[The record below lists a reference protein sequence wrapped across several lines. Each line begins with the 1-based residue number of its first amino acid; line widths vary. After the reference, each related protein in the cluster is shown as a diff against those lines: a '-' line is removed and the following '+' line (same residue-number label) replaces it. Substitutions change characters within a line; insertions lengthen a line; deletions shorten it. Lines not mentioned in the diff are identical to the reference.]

1 MGLFKTR
8 RLSKTYGR
16 GDNRVVALKAA
27 DIALPKTG
35 LIGIEGESGS
45 GKSTLLNLLARFEK
59 PSGGVIGFKGKN
71 LAKMNSSQELG
82 YRQHSVGLVFQ
93 HYNLLEDKTLL
104 DNIAFP
110 LVLSGVSP
118 KEARAKA
125 RNLAKG
131 ILNENLL
138 DKKPSE
144 CSGGEK
150 QRAALLRALIIEPEA
165 IFADEP
171 TGALDEDNAI
181 KVMELLKEAST
192 NRLIVVVSHNHGLL
206 SEYADRILNIA
217 SGMVSGGKEKTDPG
231 PLAKGHG
238 SSWWIGE
245 GMRQAKRSGR
255 RLLSC
260 FAACLIGFSSLLC
273 SAAFFLGYKPCLH
286 EERIRSLDAGVATVS
301 YERSVST
308 DDSLLS
314 LVVQERPSFDS
325 VYGALSSLSSF
336 FIENDYSFL
345 LPSSVEFRLSGEAG
359 EAELVPVASLNSK
372 YAQALLN
379 EGSLPNDDLASCL
392 VNEAFVDK
400 YGSDSLGRSLLIQAG
415 GNYTG
420 EGWEKDIDLEL
431 SMLIEGVVDEF
442 AFLNSPRIYYSYSA
456 FEEFAASL
464 VMYGGKEKGVTLQEL
479 CKNALPTSFY
489 SNYQYRVFV
498 TEEEDLQPFFE
509 ILHSYS
515 EEDAPLAFTSR
526 AFLSYTS
533 FADLS
538 SALSSCLTL
547 FLGIELLFVG
557 SVIVLSVLSLFASSR
572 KTMAIMMA
580 LGAKKVPVI
589 GCFAIPN
596 FLMIGVAAILSVPLA
611 IGLIKGLNF
620 GFQSFF
626 GLHSLLRLGSGGID
640 SLIWVALGSVVLI
653 FFLVTFV
660 SLALAFR
667 KLNLSKEMRDE

>member
-8 RLSKTYGR
+8 RLSKTYGH

-71 LAKMNSSQELG
+71 LTKMNSSQELG

-138 DKKPSE
+138 DKKPGE

-192 NRLIVVVSHNHGLL
+192 KRLIVVVSHNHGLL
-206 SEYADRILNIA
+206 SKYAERILNIA

-245 GMRQAKRSGR
+245 GMREAKRSGR

-336 FIENDYSFL
+336 SIENDYSFL

-464 VMYGGKEKGVTLQEL
+464 VMYGGKEKGVTLQ
-479 CKNALPTSFY
+479 
-489 SNYQYRVFV
+489 
-498 TEEEDLQPFFE
+498 
-509 ILHSYS
+509 
-515 EEDAPLAFTSR
+515 
-526 AFLSYTS
+526 
-533 FADLS
+533 
-538 SALSSCLTL
+538 ALSSCLTL

-626 GLHSLLRLGSGGID
+626 GLHSLLRLGSGGIY

-653 FFLVTFV
+653 FFLVSFV